1 MFSGVDIDMDMNKLT
16 QKSQEAFYE
25 AQNIAVRHGHQ
36 EVDAENL
43 ALALLRQENGL
54 IPRLFDKMNVPVES
68 LANAVENELSKK
80 PRVSGAGQETGKIYV
95 SQRLSKI
102 LVRAEDEA
110 DSLKGRIYLRRASLP
125 RDTLRDKRK
134 PARQDL

>member
-68 LANAVENELSKK
+68 LANAVENPLTTAAILRSCPEARTASSISLLCS
-80 PRVSGAGQETGKIYV
+80 PRRST
-95 SQRLSKI
+95 R
-102 LVRAEDEA
+102 
-110 DSLKGRIYLRRASLP
+110 
-125 RDTLRDKRK
+125 T
-134 PARQDL
+134 

>member
-80 PRVSGAGQETGKIYV
+80 PRVSGAGQDICLAAAFKDPRQ
-95 SQRLSKI
+95 S
-102 LVRAEDEA
+102 
-110 DSLKGRIYLRRASLP
+110 RR
-125 RDTLRDKRK
+125 
-134 PARQDL
+134 